1 MLPAILGS
9 PETMDVVV
17 ARAPAEVR
25 AQIAW
30 LPKRFRDLF
39 AELIAAPVL
48 SEAVLDSAADQYLEA
63 LMRVR
68 SVAGSLLS
76 NADALQLVE
85 TRLTADAAP
94 IASLA
99 PWPRSAAMRV
109 LATLTTVFH
118 LSRQLLQ
125 PYDTRSLQGQLERVD
140 FTVDAET
147 RSMLRAIVAF
157 FGMLEALKAP
167 GPVPGRAAALA
178 RKSDEACQ
186 QFCEALALRDPQ
198 LRLPWYFRDAPGADR
213 VEAFGVWRTD
223 LLLRPS
229 SPATA
234 EEEESWERV
243 KRAIDAER
251 PHRPVFG

>member
-1 MLPAILGS
+1 M
-9 PETMDVVV
+9 EMVV

-30 LPKRFRDLF
+30 LPKRLRDLF
-39 AELIAAPVL
+39 AELNGAPL
-48 SEAVLDSAADQYLEA
+48 LTESVLDSAADQYLEA
-63 LMRVR
+63 LVRVR
-68 SVAGSLLS
+68 SVVGSILS
-76 NADALQLVE
+76 NTDALQLVE

-99 PWPRSAAMRV
+99 PWPRAAAMRV
-109 LATLTTVFH
+109 LATVTTVFH
-118 LSRQLLQ
+118 LSRTLLQ
-125 PYDTRSLQGQLERVD
+125 PYDTQSLQAQLEKVD

-178 RKSDEACQ
+178 RRADDACR
-186 QFCEALALRDPQ
+186 QFCEALAQRDPR

-213 VEAFGVWRTD
+213 AAAFGVWRTD
-223 LLLRPS
+223 LLSRPVS
-229 SPATA
+229 ALTRD
-234 EEEESWERV
+234 EEESWERV
-243 KRAIDAER
+243 KSAIDAER
-251 PHRPVFG
+251 PHRPVFV